1 MKKSGTQTVQNSGP
15 FRRTFGVGI
24 RAANALPM
32 SILTLAALL
41 LALTLLS
48 AGAPPASAQVD
59 TAATEVEVFENWS
72 LKPMGVMDVG
82 DKFRLLIVT
91 STALNAS
98 TTVMDSY
105 NGIIR
110 DSVAAGHTDIRPYSH
125 LSRIHRW
132 TRTEGVRTL
141 EGGVRKL
148 QTRWPGLEFG

>member
-32 SILTLAALL
+32 MSILTLAALL

-48 AGAPPASAQVD
+48 VGAPPASAQVD
-59 TAATEVEVFENWS
+59 TAPTEVEVFENWS
-72 LKPMGVMDVG
+72 LKPDDVVVG
-82 DKFRLLIVT
+82 GKFRLLFVT
-91 STALNAS
+91 LTAQNAS

-125 LSRIHRW
+125 LFNALGSTAAVDAIANPES
-132 TRTEGVRTL
+132 TEGV
-141 EGGVRKL
+141 GMKGVL
-148 QTRWPGLEFG
+148 GA